1 VIERRLHPVA
11 FEKGL
16 IGLSIALLA
25 GLSLV
30 IFSASPI
37 INASVKAQ
45 VQTLQISVLVL
56 AAATITIVGAVAALK
71 KGL

>member
-1 VIERRLHPVA
+1 MA

-56 AAATITIVGAVAALK
+56 AAATISIVGAVAALK
-71 KGL
+71 KRL